1 MTGPGYNTR
10 QDRRNGNAPSLP
22 ALFCPLTAALL
33 LVLGLQ
39 NAAAQQP
46 GQDPW
51 WYTLEQGKGYFR
63 NGAYGDALRFFQNAR
78 DRRKNFYEKLERD
91 FITVLSIHAV
101 RRLQDDLALVE
112 VYIEKEFQVNAADAL
127 KELYYRV
134 PRERFHNSARAA
146 LAELGRLKNYPE
158 AEYWIGEVYRMEG
171 EYGIALSQYRKAYD
185 QRSLLEIPG
194 FETEILYKTAD
205 LRRLRREYTM
215 NEDKERPTGMVAV
228 LEEILK
234 SDPLWSRESFDR
246 SNMMQSLEKNGLNR
260 FLVLFRH
267 KDPPVERAHRIL
279 GLYYY
284 ASGRYH
290 RAADHLLFAFL
301 IQNSVLIDSLVKSRY
316 DYAFSSLENLL
327 RDLAGNREIQSYITG
342 VEYYRTMYYLA
353 NSLYGSNRRRS
364 AREIWTF
371 LSGSAPAEWRGRAAA
386 QLRNPAL
393 DSINEA
399 IVRPAA
405 P

>member
-1 MTGPGYNTR
+1 MTERGHRYI
-10 QDRRNGNAPSLP
+10 DISFSPSLR
-22 ALFCPLTAALL
+22 FRPLMTVLL

-39 NAAAQQP
+39 SPAAQQRR
-46 GQDPW
+46 QDPW

-63 NGAYGDALRFFQNAR
+63 NRAYGDALRFFENAR
-78 DRRKNFYEKLERD
+78 DHRKNFYAKLEQD
-91 FITVLSIHAV
+91 FITVLSTHAV
-101 RRLQDDLALVE
+101 RRLQDDLGLIE
-112 VYIEKEFQVNAADAL
+112 VYIAKEFQVNAADAL

-134 PRERFHNSARAA
+134 PREKLHNSAREA
-146 LAELGRLKNYPE
+146 LTELGRLKNYPE

-171 EYGIALSQYRKAYD
+171 EYGIALTQYQKAYAN
-185 QRSLLEIPG
+185 RALLEIPS
-194 FETEILYKTAD
+194 FETELLYKIAD
-205 LRRLRREYTM
+205 LRRIRREYT
-215 NEDKERPTGMVAV
+215 GMVTI
-228 LEEILK
+228 LEEIIK
-234 SDPLWSRESFDR
+234 SDSLWSRESFDR
-246 SNMMQSLEKNGLNR
+246 SNMMQSLENNGINR

-267 KDPPVERAHRIL
+267 MDPPVERAHRIL

-284 ASGRYH
+284 ASGRH
-290 RAADHLLFAFL
+290 NRAADHLLFAFL
-301 IQNSVLIDSLVKSRY
+301 IQNSVLIESLVKSRY

-327 RDLAGNREIQSYITG
+327 RDLAGNREAQSYITG

-371 LSGSAPAEWRGRAAA
+371 LSGSGPGEWRGRAAA
-386 QLRNPAL
+386 QLRNPEL
-393 DSINEA
+393 DPVNEA